1 MSSHPHVLEAIRIS
15 SLAVAVVLAAALTAC
30 DSEPTRPTPMPQAT
44 FSPIRLEIQGPQR
57 VPPGQTAQL
66 AAIAF
71 AQDGSSRD
79 VSASATWRAFRL
91 SILMVQAGLVSGVAV
106 GESNVEAVYNGLRS
120 TREIIVVPAGTF
132 RLFGSVSEADYAGI
146 PVVDARVEAT
156 GGQGAGVQTTTAPDG
171 RYRLYGVAGATTLR
185 VSKDGYQT
193 HTQNLVVTEDTPSLA
208 VALTLVRPRLDISGA
223 YTLTITADPACSGG
237 LLEPLRTRSY
247 GAVLTQVGPQVT
259 VTLTGASFAVSRRG
273 GGDHF
278 TGRIEPTQLVFSLP
292 QFDGYYYGSYGDA
305 YYPNII
311 EEVAGPNYLA
321 IWGNVAAVG
330 TSGSFS
336 GALDGAFELYSFD
349 PRTRANQN
357 PAARCRSVAN
367 RFQLSR

>member
-1 MSSHPHVLEAIRIS
+1 
-15 SLAVAVVLAAALTAC
+15 
-30 DSEPTRPTPMPQAT
+30 MPQAT

>member
-1 MSSHPHVLEAIRIS
+1 VSWQGPSLVAPAQFRIAS
-15 SLAVAVVLAAALTAC
+15 EFRKDLAA
-30 DSEPTRPTPMPQAT
+30 
-44 FSPIRLEIQGPQR
+44 
-57 VPPGQTAQL
+57 PGRQL

-79 VSASATWRAFRL
+79 VSASASWRTFRL
-91 SILMVQAGLVSGVAV
+91 AILTVQAGRVSGIAV
-106 GESNVEAVYNGLRS
+106 GESNVEAVFNGLRS
-120 TREIIVVPAGTF
+120 MREIIVVPAGTC
-132 RLFGSVSEADYAGI
+132 RLFGLVSEADDARV

-156 GGQGAGVQTTTAPDG
+156 GGQIVGVQTTTAPDG
-171 RYRLYGVAGATTLR
+171 RYRLYGVAGDTTLR

-193 HTQNLVVTEDTPSLA
+193 NTQNLVVTNDTPLLTMT
-208 VALTLVRPRLDISGA
+208 LTLVRPRLDISGA
-223 YTLTITADPACSGG
+223 YTLTLTADPNCSSG
-237 LLEPLRTRSY
+237 LPEPLRTRSY
-247 GAVLTQVGPQVT
+247 GAVLTQVGPQVN
-259 VTLTGASFAVSRRG
+259 VTLTGASFAISRRG

-321 IWGNVAAVG
+321 IWGKVAAVG

-349 PRTRANQN
+349 PRTRGNQS
-357 PAARCRSVAN
+357 PAARCRSGAN

>member
-1 MSSHPHVLEAIRIS
+1 MSSHTLVLQAIRIS
-15 SLAVAVVLAAALTAC
+15 SLAVAMVLAGALIAC
-30 DSEPTRPTPMPQAT
+30 DSQPTRPTSTPEAT
-44 FSPIRLEIQGPQR
+44 FNPIRLEIQGPQR

-66 AAIAF
+66 AAIAI

-79 VSASATWRAFRL
+79 VSASASWRAFRL
-91 SILMVQAGLVSGVAV
+91 SILTVQAGLVSGVAV
-106 GESNVEAVYNGLRS
+106 GESNVEAVFNGLRS
-120 TREIIVVPAGTF
+120 TREIVVVPAGTF
-132 RLFGSVSEADYAGI
+132 RLFGFVSEADYAGI

-156 GGQGAGVQTTTAPDG
+156 SGQSAGVQTTTAPDG
-171 RYRLYGVAGATTLR
+171 RYRLYGVAGDTTLR
-185 VSKDGYQT
+185 VSKEGYQT
-193 HTQNLVVTEDTPSLA
+193 HTQNLVVTDDTPSLA
-208 VALTLVRPRLDISGA
+208 VALTLVRPRLDVSGA
-223 YTLTITADPACSGG
+223 YTLTITADPSCSGG

-247 GAVLTQVGPQVT
+247 AAVLTQVGPQVT
-259 VTLTGASFAVSRRG
+259 VTLTGASFAISRRG

-278 TGRIEPTQLVFSLP
+278 TGRIEPTQLVFSLS

-311 EEVAGPNYLA
+311 EEVTGPNYLA
-321 IWGNVAAVG
+321 IWGKVAAVG

-349 PRTRANQN
+349 PRTRGNQN
-357 PAARCRSVAN
+357 PAARCRSAAN

>member
-1 MSSHPHVLEAIRIS
+1 MTSPPHLVEAIRIS
-15 SLAVAVVLAAALTAC
+15 SLAIAVVLAAVLTAC
-30 DSEPTRPTPMPQAT
+30 DSQPTRPTPTPEAT
-44 FSPIRLEIQGPQR
+44 FSPIRIEIQGPQR

-71 AQDGSSRD
+71 AQDGSARD
-79 VSASATWRAFRL
+79 VSASATWRAFRP
-91 SILMVQAGLVSGVAV
+91 SILTVQAGLVSAVAV
-106 GESNVEAVYNGLRS
+106 GESNVEAVFTGLRS
-120 TREIIVVPAGTF
+120 TREVVVVPAGTF
-132 RLFGSVSEADYAGI
+132 RLFGLVSEADDARV

-156 GGQGAGVQTTTAPDG
+156 GGQIAGVQTTTAPDG
-171 RYRLYGVAGATTLR
+171 RYRLSGVAGDMTLR

-193 HTQNLVVTEDTPSLA
+193 HTQNLVVTEDSPSVP
-208 VALTLVRPRLDISGA
+208 VALALVRPRLDISGS
-223 YTLTITADPACSGG
+223 YILTVTADPNCSSG
-237 LLEPLRTRSY
+237 LPEPLRTRSY
-247 GAVLTQVGPQVT
+247 GAVLTQAGAQVN
-259 VTLTGASFAVSRRG
+259 VTLTGASFAISKRG

-292 QFDGYYYGSYGDA
+292 QLDAYYYGTYGDP

-311 EEVAGPNYLA
+311 EEVTGPSYLA

-336 GALDGAFELYSFD
+336 GALNGAFEMYSFD
-349 PRTRANQN
+349 PRTRPSQS
-357 PAARCRSVAN
+357 PAARCRSGAN